1 MKPIRIKICG
11 ITRVE
16 DATAAQTAGADAIGL
31 NFYEK
36 SKRYIEP
43 SKAVSIAG
51 AVEEMVSV
59 VGVFVNSPNEEVCE
73 IAQQVGL
80 SHIQLH
86 GDEQPSM
93 VGELEAI
100 LPDTL
105 TIRAV
110 RIRDEGFEQAQAE
123 IAQWQDAGV
132 DAILLDAAAAGSF
145 GGTGKRLNWKSL
157 NQLTFDV
164 PWLLAGGLNPENVA
178 EAIGVCQPDGVDVA
192 SGVES
197 SPGIK
202 GLKMIQDFVS
212 ASKTA

>member
-16 DATAAQTAGADAIGL
+16 DANAAQAAGADAIGL

-43 SKAVSIAG
+43 SAAASIAN
-51 AVEEMVSV
+51 AVKTSVSV
-59 VGVFVNSPNEEVCE
+59 AGVFVNSPNEEVCE

-93 VGELEAI
+93 IGELKAI

-110 RIRDEGFEQAQAE
+110 RIRDEGFDQAQAE

-132 DAILLDAAAAGSF
+132 DAILLDAASVGAF
-145 GGTGKRLNWKSL
+145 GGTGKRLDWKSL
-157 NQLTFDV
+157 NLLKIDV

-178 EAIGVCQPDGVDVA
+178 EAIGACQPDGVDVA

-202 GLKMIQDFVS
+202 GLKMIQNFVS
-212 ASKTA
+212 ESKSV